1 MSRTTL
7 VLVLAAA
14 FAAAPGADP
23 ENPASTIKK
32 LRQERLSVLEELN
45 KVVETMVRMGSGK
58 VGYGEAHEVKV
69 ALLNARL
76 ELAETNAD
84 RIKVHEQ
91 FVAEAEN
98 WLKITISWQ
107 KVGAGEGSA
116 IDVLKAKAHLLE
128 MQIGL
133 EQAKTAQ

>member
-7 VLVLAAA
+7 VLALAAA
-14 FAAAPGADP
+14 LAAAPGAEP
-23 ENPASTIKK
+23 ENPQSTIRK
-32 LRQERLSVLEELN
+32 LRLQRLSVLEELQ
-45 KVVETMVRMGSGK
+45 KTVETMVRMGSGK
-58 VGYGEAHEVKV
+58 VGYGEVHEAKV

-76 ELAETNAD
+76 ELAETKAE
-84 RIKVHEQ
+84 RIKVYEQ

-98 WLKITISWQ
+98 WLSIVTAWK
-107 KVGAGEGSA
+107 KAGAGEGGT
-116 IDVLKAKAHLLE
+116 IDVLKAQAHLLE